1 MTIDHMNGGGNRHRR
16 EINISGMSFYRWL
29 KQNNYPAEFQVMCF
43 NCNFAKHVL
52 GECPHKIKGLDM
64 FDNFRK
70 SGKASFVIGGQF
82 GSEGKGSAVASLALH
97 QGNFDIVTTNN
108 GSQSGHT
115 STHDGVTKVVF
126 HLPTYSLYQPVLT
139 YLNAGSIIDPIGLK
153 RELDENP
160 GIKPYLGIH
169 PNAAVITPECIAA
182 EQRATSAQTKIA
194 STRKGVGE
202 ALSRKVLRSGT
213 PFGEWAE
220 TFRMREFV
228 QRLDLNDYMRRGLSV
243 LVEVPQGHSLSL
255 DGPFYPHT
263 TSRNCTVMQ
272 AMSDAGIHPE
282 FYHTSMMVIR
292 TFPIRVGNVS
302 IQAQNDQMG
311 TPPGSLAAGPTWGWS
326 GGHFPD
332 QRETSWDEL
341 GVAAEV
347 TTVTKRVRRVFTF
360 SQQQVAEAIAQT
372 RPSVIYLTFC
382 DYHQDREKVRY
393 LVSVLRTMAG
403 PDVEIITQWG
413 PTTADVIP
421 AEELWA

>member
-1 MTIDHMNGGGNRHRR
+1 M
-16 EINISGMSFYRWL
+16 
-29 KQNNYPAEFQVMCF
+29 F
-43 NCNFAKHVL
+43 N
-52 GECPHKIKGLDM
+52 
-64 FDNFRK
+64 NFRK
-70 SGKASFVIGGQF
+70 PGKASFLVGGQW
-82 GSEGKGSAVASLALH
+82 GSEGKGAAAAFTALNC
-97 QGNFDIVTTNN
+97 GDFDIVTTNA
-108 GSQSGHT
+108 GAQAGHT

-139 YLNAGSIIDPIGLK
+139 YLNAGSIIDPVGLLC
-153 RELDENP
+153 ELEDNP
-160 GIKPYLGIH
+160 QVVRNGFAIH
-169 PNAAVITPECIAA
+169 PNAAIITQSCRDA
-182 EQRATSAQTKIA
+182 EMRDDSAQTKIA

-202 ALSRKVLRSGT
+202 ALSRKVLRSGAT
-213 PFGEWAE
+213 AG
-220 TFRMREFV
+220 MREPTSLGHK
-228 QRLDLNDYMRRGLSV
+228 RLRDYVRRIDLNDRMRIGLSV
-243 LVEVPQGHSLSL
+243 LAEVPQGHSLSL

-292 TFPIRVGNVS
+292 TFPIRVGNITKEMVHPVDD
-302 IQAQNDQMG
+302 IG
-311 TPPGSLAAGPTWGWS
+311 ITGLVGYS

-332 QRETSWDEL
+332 QRETSWAEL
-341 GVAAEV
+341 GVAAEI

-393 LVSVLRTMAG
+393 LVSELRTMAG
-403 PDVEIITQWG
+403 SDVEILTQWG